1 MIHRAGVLTVAAAA
15 FILTGCEEWG
25 DWGSVD
31 RHKEDFQQSH
41 AMKPGGRLSLENMN
55 GSVEIYGW
63 DENKVEITG
72 TKYARSEQALQALK
86 IDIVASG
93 DSVRIR
99 TVPPSGHRGGMGA
112 RYVIHVPRKIEID
125 RVASSNGRVHLEG
138 VDATARLRT
147 SNGAVRILRVK
158 GAVEV
163 DTSNGSVELTEHT
176 GPAVLHTSNGAI
188 RADGVRG
195 QFEATTSNG
204 SITAN
209 ISDPE
214 PSRPVKLDT
223 SNGSINLTMAAV
235 RGNDIHA
242 STSNSSITLKL
253 PANVGAQLKA
263 RTSNSSVT
271 TEFDTA
277 VKGTI
282 SKNLVEGVIGSGG
295 PLIDLSSS
303 NGAIRVLRM

>member
-1 MIHRAGVLTVAAAA
+1 MIHRANALIVAAAVLV
-15 FILTGCEEWG
+15 LTGCEEWG
-25 DWGSVD
+25 DWGSAD
-31 RHKEDFQQSH
+31 RYKEDFQQSH

-72 TKYARSEQALQALK
+72 TKYARSEQVLQALK
-86 IDIVASG
+86 IDIVATS

-112 RYVIHVPRKIEID
+112 RYVIRVPRKIEID

-147 SNGAVRILRVK
+147 SNGSVRILRVK

-163 DTSNGSVELTEHT
+163 DTSNGSVELTEHV
-176 GPAVLHTSNGAI
+176 GSAVLHTSNGAI

-195 QFEATTSNG
+195 QFEASTSNG

-223 SNGSINLTMAAV
+223 SNGSINLTMAAI

-242 STSNSSITLKL
+242 TTSNSSITVKL
-253 PANVGAQLKA
+253 PANIGAQLKA
-263 RTSNSSVT
+263 RTSNSSVS

-282 SKNLVEGVIGSGG
+282 SKNLIEGVIGSGG
-295 PLIDLSSS
+295 PIIDLTSS